1 LTVDDDPL
9 SDIPRAGK
17 LRYVL
22 LDARPPPSFT
32 AADDI
37 PISPIHHHYEATH
50 VRLDVWNALVSAM
63 HRPRT
68 FPLSRGS
75 LSEFDF

>member
-63 HRPRT
+63 QPAAH
-68 FPLSRGS
+68 LSTEQGQ
-75 LSEFDF
+75 LE